1 LCRSPEFWQRMT
13 LMKKSWLIQYTY
25 RFSKEVSQ
33 SPRIRKKSRLHCDVI
48 HQFNS
53 ILVVPIY
60 RVKLVVAV
68 VQLLKQVVSY
78 QRFRAI
84 NFGKNHY

>member
-1 LCRSPEFWQRMT
+1 
-13 LMKKSWLIQYTY
+13 
-25 RFSKEVSQ
+25 
-33 SPRIRKKSRLHCDVI
+33 VI